1 MHIETLITRLP
12 NDTIYVRMIIRIEVA
27 LYAIQGSGPNTPT
40 DVNSVIL
47 DFRQLILGCGF
58 NFKFKLLRNR
68 PANDWV

>member
-1 MHIETLITRLP
+1 MHFETLITRLP

-27 LYAIQGSGPNTPT
+27 LYAIQGAGP
-40 DVNSVIL
+40 NSVIL

>member
-27 LYAIQGSGPNTPT
+27 LYAIQGSGPN
-40 DVNSVIL
+40 SVIL

>member
-27 LYAIQGSGPNTPT
+27 IRDTVSDTGP
-40 DVNSVIL
+40 NSVIL

-58 NFKFKLLRNR
+58 KFKFKLLRNR

>member
-1 MHIETLITRLP
+1 MHVETLITRLP

-27 LYAIQGSGPNTPT
+27 LYAIQGAGP
-40 DVNSVIL
+40 NSVIL

>member
-1 MHIETLITRLP
+1 MYIKYMHIETLITRLP

-27 LYAIQGSGPNTPT
+27 LYAIQGSGPN
-40 DVNSVIL
+40 SVIL

>member
-1 MHIETLITRLP
+1 
-12 NDTIYVRMIIRIEVA
+12 VA
-27 LYAIQGSGPNTPT
+27 LYAIQGSGP
-40 DVNSVIL
+40 NSVIL

>member
-1 MHIETLITRLP
+1 MHETLITRLP

-27 LYAIQGSGPNTPT
+27 LYAIQGAGP
-40 DVNSVIL
+40 NSVIL